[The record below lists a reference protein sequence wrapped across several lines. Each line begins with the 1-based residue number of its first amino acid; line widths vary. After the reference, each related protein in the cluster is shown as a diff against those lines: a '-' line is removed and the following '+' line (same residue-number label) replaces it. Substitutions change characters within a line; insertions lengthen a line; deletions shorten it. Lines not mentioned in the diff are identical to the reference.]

1 MIKIGRNA
9 PCPCGS
15 GKKYKKCCLPL
26 YDKSSSQQNSGIAQS
41 MKDSFAHLD
50 DLDILSNSVVDLIKE
65 DRFDEAEKTCH
76 ELLSRYPDQIDGIDR
91 FAELYEARG
100 DKKKAAQYYRK
111 AAEFAKNNPGFD
123 QEVIDW
129 YLTKAKRLESEK

>member
-1 MIKIGRNA
+1 MAKVARNA

-26 YDKSSSQQNSGIAQS
+26 HSSSSPQQNTSIAYLI
-41 MKDSFAHLD
+41 A
-50 DLDILSNSVVDLIKE
+50 DLDNLENLSNSVLDLIE
-65 DRFDEAEKTCH
+65 EGRLDEAEDACQ

-91 FAELYEARG
+91 LAQVYEARG

-111 AAEFAKNNPGFD
+111 AAAFAQSMPGFD
-123 QEVIDW
+123 QEAIGW
-129 YLTKAKRLESEK
+129 HLSQSKRMESEE